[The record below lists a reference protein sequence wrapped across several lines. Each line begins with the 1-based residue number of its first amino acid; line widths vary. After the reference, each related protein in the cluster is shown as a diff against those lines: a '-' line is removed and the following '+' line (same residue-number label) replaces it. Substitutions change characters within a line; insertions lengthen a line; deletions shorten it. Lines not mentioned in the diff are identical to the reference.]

1 MDDPSRIGMDETRT
15 MNLTY
20 PVDAAILRFDF
31 FSILEGEAIM
41 KAIGYR
47 KSLPVT
53 DADALIDVE
62 VDRPTATGRD
72 LLVRVQA
79 VSVNPVD
86 TKLRRNAAPADG
98 ELRILGFDAAG
109 IVEAVGPDVTLFRP
123 GDAVFYAGSID
134 RPGTNAEFHLVDER
148 IVGAKPASLSVAEAA
163 ALPLTSIT
171 AWEMLFHRLGLS
183 RDGDEG
189 NGGEGKSL
197 LIVGGAG
204 GVGSIAIQLARRL
217 SRVRVLATASR
228 RETAD
233 WVRELGAHDVIDHSR
248 PMAEQVKAL
257 GLAGVDYVFSTNATD
272 RHFQDLVELVAPQGR
287 IGLIDD
293 PEPIDVRLLKRKSV
307 SLHWELMFT
316 RPLFQTDD
324 MIAQHDLLTEVSRLV
339 DAGTLRTTLT
349 ETLGRIDAATLRKA
363 HALIESGKARGKL
376 VLEGF

>member
-1 MDDPSRIGMDETRT
+1 

-62 VDRPTATGRD
+62 IDRPTPTGRD
-72 LLVRVQA
+72 LLVRVEA

-98 ELRILGFDAAG
+98 DLRILGFDAAG
-109 IVEAVGPDVTLFRP
+109 VVEAIGPDVTLFRP
-123 GDAVFYAGSID
+123 GDAVFYAGAID

-148 IVGAKPASLSVAEAA
+148 IVGARPASLSIAEAA
-163 ALPLTSIT
+163 ALPLTAIT
-171 AWEMLFHRLGLS
+171 AWEMLFHRLGLQ
-183 RDGDEG
+183 RD
-189 NGGEGKSL
+189 GGEGKSL

-217 SRVRVLATASR
+217 TKVRVLATASR
-228 RETAD
+228 QETAD

-248 PMAEQVKAL
+248 SMAEQVKAL
-257 GLAGVDYVFSTNATD
+257 GLSGVEYIFSTTATD
-272 RHFQDLVELVAPQGR
+272 RHFQDLVELVAPQGH

-324 MIAQHDLLTEVSRLV
+324 MIAQHELLNEVSRLV

-363 HALIESGKARGKL
+363 HALIESGKARGKV